1 MRATLGRGFYADD
14 QCSCLV
20 VVVYTD
26 NMIKSATSSAGKC
39 TTLYCRAVV
48 VYTDNMIKSATS
60 DPLVLFFSLGLW
72 VIGCCK
78 LPQVY
83 WRVTSSP
90 KHHRRKNNRTW
101 RLLWLF
107 QSSATTTTATLVPVA
122 SHRDHTSHHRLHLVA
137 SAE

>member
-60 DPLVLFFSLGLW
+60 DPLMPLFFIRTLGDRLLQAASG
-72 VIGCCK
+72 V
-78 LPQVY
+78 LESHLLTE
-83 WRVTSSP
+83 TSSS
-90 KHHRRKNNRTW
+90 
-101 RLLWLF
+101 
-107 QSSATTTTATLVPVA
+107 Q
-122 SHRDHTSHHRLHLVA
+122 
-137 SAE
+137 E